1 MGVGRCSWVWVS
13 VGGCDWVWVGM
24 TGCGWVGKMVKLVNN
39 YFIFF
44 KFCFSLRTSYE

>member
-13 VGGCDWVWVGM
+13 VGGCDWG
-24 TGCGWVGKMVKLVNN
+24 GGGKMVKLVNN